1 VEGMSEV
8 VRFAQK
14 EDTARVVTYLNE
26 ARLGTEGV
34 AESIDYFLLM
44 ENEKREVTATIG
56 IEPVGK
62 FGLLRSLAISSALDQ
77 EMLLHLFNQALL
89 LAKEKSLSTLILATN
104 KPESVAFFQI
114 LGFALINKAD
124 LPQALIRN
132 NHVQHI
138 INVDNSVFME
148 LTF

>member
-1 VEGMSEV
+1 MSEV
-8 VRFAQK
+8 VRFANP
-14 EDTARVVTYLNE
+14 EDTTRVVDYLTE

-44 ENEKREVTATIG
+44 ENERREVTATIG

-62 FGLLRSLAISSALDQ
+62 IGLLRSLAISSTLDQ
-77 EMLLHLFNQALL
+77 ELLLHLFNQALL
-89 LAKEKSLSTLILATN
+89 LAKEKSLSTLVLATN

-114 LGFALINKAD
+114 LGFTLINKAD
-124 LPQALIRN
+124 LPQTLSRN

-138 INVDNSVFME
+138 LGVDNSVFME

>member
-1 VEGMSEV
+1 MSEV
-8 VRFAQK
+8 VRFAKQ

-34 AESIDYFLLM
+34 AESIEYFLLM
-44 ENEKREVTATIG
+44 ENEEREVTATIG

-62 FGLLRSLAISSALDQ
+62 FGLLRSLAISSELDQ

-89 LAKEKSLSTLILATN
+89 LAKEKNLSTLLLATN
-104 KPESVAFFQI
+104 KPESFAFFQV
-114 LGFALINKAD
+114 LGFSVINKAN
-124 LPQALIRN
+124 LPQALLTH

-138 INVDNSVFME
+138 LSVDNSVFME
-148 LTF
+148 MTL